1 MEKEKMAQNPG
12 LEIDNMKRYSLG
24 GVTMK
29 EEKHQSELSSEPRVR
44 MFKKHLVTNC
54 LILSRVTCSIDKK
67 SLETKNSFSVVL
79 EMEG

>member
-1 MEKEKMAQNPG
+1 
-12 LEIDNMKRYSLG
+12 
-24 GVTMK
+24 MK
-29 EEKHQSELSSEPRVR
+29 EEKHPSELSSEPRVG